1 MQDVKIFE
9 SELSEVEISILAEK
23 GSIQT
28 FTTGINPVPP
38 LIEVRLMTGI
48 TDSNATLNYEL
59 LSFDE
64 VNPPSLDLLGLPD
77 RSDNEGL
84 WENNASLGQRGMG
97 EGGFSISGLEAGET
111 VYYNVR
117 AKGATYSDWSDLSG
131 KSVTVSL
138 PNIVSLPANEITTSS
153 ASLHGNL
160 LSNGGVVKKFWYPQI
175 PGVAE
180 GLVAHW
186 KRLMK
191 AQGKKHMIQQD
202 LVQRLKYS
210 PVYLG
215 KKAWAGN
222 GELHSDLMV
231 VIRHI

>member
-1 MQDVKIFE
+1 M
-9 SELSEVEISILAEK
+9 SEVEISILAEK

-38 LIEVRLMTGI
+38 LIEVRPATGI

-64 VNPPSLDLLGLPD
+64 AQPEVLIYWGPVD

-111 VYYNVR
+111 VYYNVQ

-131 KSVTVSL
+131 KLVTVSL

-160 LSNGGVVKKFWYPQI
+160 LSNGGVEEILYPQI

-186 KRLMK
+186 RFDEGSGQETYDSTGFSS
-191 AQGKKHMIQQD
+191 AAEIF
-202 LVQRLKYS
+202 
-210 PVYLG
+210 
-215 KKAWAGN
+215 AGVSWEEGTGRAMGN
-222 GELHSDLMV
+222 RTQ
-231 VIRHI
+231 I